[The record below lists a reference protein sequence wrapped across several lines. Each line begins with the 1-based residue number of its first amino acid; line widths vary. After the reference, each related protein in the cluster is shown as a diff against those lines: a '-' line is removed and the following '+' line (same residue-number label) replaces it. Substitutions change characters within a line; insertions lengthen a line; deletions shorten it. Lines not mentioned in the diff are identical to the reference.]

1 LEAIKPFPRAQRE
14 SSILSKAY
22 LRAQAWFRGAQKI
35 QRSGIGP
42 ERALEAIKPFPR
54 AQRESSILSKA
65 YLRAQAWFR
74 GAPATPNKEYRVSPF
89 V

>member
-22 LRAQAWFRGAQKI
+22 LRAQA
-35 QRSGIGP
+35 RS
-42 ERALEAIKPFPR
+42 
-54 AQRESSILSKA
+54 
-65 YLRAQAWFR
+65 R